1 MNCIHDGDL
10 RAYFDGELET
20 GKAKA
25 VDQHLGVCEAC
36 RRRADDAKARS
47 EKVAE
52 HFSSLEPPQA
62 RHVDSHV
69 AYALLQKRMEQS
81 PQAIETVRPPRFHR
95 LYRSWGAAA
104 AVVGFG
110 ALLLA
115 VSPVARGLAQQ
126 LLGLLR
132 IQNVA
137 VLTIDSS
144 LFSSGTS
151 KNQVKLFGQLFDDS
165 TTETR
170 EQVSLGK
177 VATKEEAMDL
187 AGFPVR
193 LPRTRVDPPEM
204 MGVFRGPAFEFS
216 VNSDRLYTF
225 LDALGR
231 PDLELPRQLDG
242 ARIAVDI
249 PASVTTTYGGCPSP
263 ERPDEPDWDLSSCL
277 ILFQVQAP
285 IVVAMPE
292 FDPGELVVLA
302 LQVAGMSEQDARTLT
317 QTVDWRTT
325 LVIPIERGSMDHEEV
340 EVDGVRGVLFWNPAS
355 GKIPASHGLVWLK
368 QGIVYMM
375 KGFAD
380 RYTALDLANSLE

>member
-1 MNCIHDGDL
+1 MNCIHDGTL

-20 GKAKA
+20 SKAEA
-25 VDQHLGVCEAC
+25 VDQHLGDCEAC
-36 RRRADDAKARS
+36 RRRADDVKARS

-52 HFSSLEPPQA
+52 HFASLEPPQA
-62 RHVDSHV
+62 LPADSHV
-69 AYALLQKRMEQS
+69 AYERLQKRMEQS
-81 PQAIETVRPPRFHR
+81 LPAIETVRPPRSHR
-95 LYRSWGAAA
+95 LYRSWAAAA

-115 VSPVARGLAQQ
+115 ISPAARGLAQQ

-137 VLTIDSS
+137 VLTIDTS
-144 LFSSGTS
+144 LLRSGIS
-151 KNQVKLFGQLFDDS
+151 ENQVKLFGQLFDDS

-170 EQVSLGK
+170 EQVSLGE

-193 LPRTRVDPPEM
+193 LPRVRVDPPEM
-204 MGVFRGPAFEFS
+204 MGVSRGPAFEFS
-216 VNSDRLYTF
+216 VNGDRLYTF

-249 PASVTTTYGGCPSP
+249 PASVTTKYGGCPSP
-263 ERPDEPDWDLSSCL
+263 ERPKEPDWDLSSCL

-285 IVVAMPE
+285 IVVTMPE

-302 LQVAGMSEQDARTLT
+302 LQVAGMSEQDTRTLT

-340 EVDGVRGVLFWNPAS
+340 EVDGVSGVLFRNPAG
-355 GKIPASHGLVWLK
+355 GKHPESHGLVWLK

-375 KGFAD
+375 KVFAD
-380 RYTALDLANSLE
+380 RYTALDLADSLE